1 MRGIVIAGT
10 NSGCGKT
17 TVTIGLV
24 SLLAERGHK
33 IAPFKTGP
41 DFIDPAFHRKVTGTP
56 SYNLDTFLMRS
67 EVINHLY
74 ANHTKNKDFAVVE
87 GVMGLYDGMGDEA
100 TGSAAELSKLLDLPV
115 LLVVSC
121 KSMYQSVAAIVSGF
135 KHFDPQVNVAGVIL
149 NHVPN
154 ADSYAFLKKY
164 IETHT
169 GVPCVGYLPTNKD
182 ISLES
187 RHLGLVQAG
196 EVAGLD
202 EKIEK
207 LTALLR
213 ETIDVELLEKIATQ
227 AKIQAVSL
235 QVAEPWKR
243 DLSSLRI
250 AVARDKAF
258 QFYYENNL
266 ELLEENGA
274 ELLYFSPL
282 NDAHL
287 PLNIDAIYIGGGYPE
302 VFAKEL
308 SENKSMLQEMKTAAV
323 WGLPIFAEC
332 GGLMYLTEG
341 IEDAEGDFNPMVG
354 VFNCKVQMTGRLQRF
369 GYCNVSYNES
379 MTRAHEFHRS
389 RIIPAA
395 EEPNYTMSYQLS
407 KPEKNKNWTCGLKYK
422 NVLGGYAHFHFW
434 SEPLFYHQIID
445 LWMQKTI

>member
-17 TVTIGLV
+17 TVTIGLM

-41 DFIDPAFHRKVTGTP
+41 DFIDPAFHSRVTGTP
-56 SYNLDTFLMRS
+56 SYNLDTFLMRA

-74 ANHTKNKDFAVVE
+74 AKNTENKDFAVVE

-135 KHFDPQVNVAGVIL
+135 KHFDSQVNIAGVIL
-149 NHVPN
+149 NHLPN

-164 IETHT
+164 IEAHT

-196 EVAGLD
+196 EVMGLD

-207 LTALLR
+207 LTDILR
-213 ETIDVELLEKIATQ
+213 ETIDVELLEKISTQ
-227 AKIQAVSL
+227 AKLPPTSL

-243 DLSSLRI
+243 DLSQLRI

-258 QFYYENNL
+258 QFYYLDNL

-274 ELLYFSPL
+274 ELVYFSPL

-287 PLNIDAIYIGGGYPE
+287 PPDIDAIYIGGGYPE
-302 VFAKEL
+302 VFDKEL

-341 IEDAEGDFNPMVG
+341 IKDAEGHFNPMVG
-354 VFNCKVQMTGRLQRF
+354 VFNCKVEMTARLQRF

-379 MTRAHEFHRS
+379 VTRAHEFHRS
-389 RIIPAA
+389 RIIPGT
-395 EEPNYTMSYQLS
+395 EEPNYAMSYQLT
-407 KPEKNKNWTCGLKYK
+407 KPEKNKSWTCGLKYK

-434 SEPLFYHQIID
+434 SEPIFYHQIID

>member
-17 TVTIGLV
+17 TVTIGLM

-56 SYNLDTFLMRS
+56 SYNLDTFLMRP

-74 ANHTKNKDFAVVE
+74 AKHTENKDFAVVE

-121 KSMYQSVAAIVSGF
+121 KSMYQSLAAIVSGF
-135 KHFDPQVNVAGVIL
+135 KHFDPQVNVTGVIL
-149 NHVPN
+149 NHVPS

-182 ISLES
+182 ISFES

-196 EVAGLD
+196 EVTGLD

-207 LTALLR
+207 LTDILR
-213 ETIDVELLEKIATQ
+213 ETIDVELLEKISTQ
-227 AKIQAVSL
+227 AKLTLTSL

-250 AVARDKAF
+250 AVARDHAF
-258 QFYYENNL
+258 QFYYHENL

-274 ELLYFSPL
+274 ELVYFSPL

-287 PLNIDAIYIGGGYPE
+287 PPDIDAIYIGGGYPE

-308 SENKSMLQEMKTAAV
+308 SENKNMLQEVKTAAV

-332 GGLMYLTEG
+332 GGLMYLTDG
-341 IEDAEGDFNPMVG
+341 IEDVEGHFNPMAG
-354 VFNCKVQMTGRLQRF
+354 VFNCKVQMTARLQRF

-379 MTRAHEFHRS
+379 VTRAHEFHCS

-395 EEPNYTMSYQLS
+395 EGPNYAMSYQLT
-407 KPEKNKNWTCGLKYK
+407 KPEKNKTWTCGLKYK

>member
-17 TVTIGLV
+17 TVTIGLM

-41 DFIDPAFHRKVTGTP
+41 DFIDPAFHSRVTGTP
-56 SYNLDTFLMRS
+56 SYNLDTFLMRP

-74 ANHTKNKDFAVVE
+74 AKHTEKKDFAVVE

-100 TGSAAELSKLLDLPV
+100 TGSAAELSKLLALPV
-115 LLVVSC
+115 LLVVNC

-154 ADSYAFLKKY
+154 VDSYAFLKKY

-187 RHLGLVQAG
+187 RHLGLVQAE
-196 EVAGLD
+196 EVTGLD

-207 LTALLR
+207 LTAILR
-213 ETIDVELLEKIATQ
+213 ETIDVELLEEIATQ
-227 AKIQAVSL
+227 AKTQTVSL

-258 QFYYENNL
+258 QFYYHDNL

-274 ELLYFSPL
+274 KLVYFSPL
-282 NDAHL
+282 NDACL
-287 PLNIDAIYIGGGYPE
+287 PPDIDAIYIGGGYPE
-302 VFAKEL
+302 VFAREL
-308 SENKSMLQEMKTAAV
+308 SENKSMLQELKTAAV
-323 WGLPIFAEC
+323 RGLPIFAEC
-332 GGLMYLTEG
+332 GGLMYLTKG
-341 IEDAEGDFNPMVG
+341 IEDTEGHFYPMVG

-369 GYCNVSYNES
+369 GYCNVSYNECV
-379 MTRAHEFHRS
+379 TRAHEFHRS
-389 RIIPAA
+389 RIVPAA
-395 EEPNYTMSYQLS
+395 EEPNYIMSYQLT
-407 KPEKNKNWTCGLKYK
+407 KPEKNKSWTCGLKYK

>member
-17 TVTIGLV
+17 TVTIGLM

-41 DFIDPAFHRKVTGTP
+41 DFIDPAFHSRVTGTP
-56 SYNLDTFLMRS
+56 SYNLDTFLMKP
-67 EVINHLY
+67 EVIKHLY
-74 ANHTKNKDFAVVE
+74 AKHTENKDFAVVE

-169 GVPCVGYLPTNKD
+169 GVPCVGYMPTNKD

-196 EVAGLD
+196 EVTGLD

-207 LTALLR
+207 LTAILR
-213 ETIDVELLEKIATQ
+213 ETIDVQLLEQIATQ
-227 AKIQAVSL
+227 AKLQAVNL
-235 QVAEPWKR
+235 ELAEPWKR
-243 DLSSLRI
+243 DLSQLRL
-250 AVARDKAF
+250 AVARDHAF
-258 QFYYENNL
+258 QFYYHDNL

-274 ELLYFSPL
+274 ELVCFSPL

-287 PLNIDAIYIGGGYPE
+287 PPNIDAIYIGGGYPE

-308 SENKSMLQEMKTAAV
+308 SENENMLKEIKLAAV

-341 IEDAEGDFNPMVG
+341 IEDMEGHFNPMVG
-354 VFNCKVQMTGRLQRF
+354 VFNCKVQMTDRLQRF

-379 MTRAHEFHRS
+379 VTRAHEFHRS

-407 KPEKNKNWTCGLKYK
+407 KPEKDKTWTCGLKYK

>member
-1 MRGIVIAGT
+1 MKGIVIAGT

-17 TVTIGLV
+17 TVTIGLM
-24 SLLAERGHK
+24 SLLAERGHT

-41 DFIDPAFHRKVTGTP
+41 DLIDPAFHRKVTGTP
-56 SYNLDTFLMRS
+56 SYNLDTFLMRP

-74 ANHTKNKDFAVVE
+74 AKHTENKDFAVVE

-121 KSMYQSVAAIVSGF
+121 KSMYQSLAAIVSGF
-135 KHFDPQVNVAGVIL
+135 KHFDPQVNVTGVIL
-149 NHVPN
+149 NHVPS

-182 ISLES
+182 ISFES

-196 EVAGLD
+196 EVTGLD

-207 LTALLR
+207 LTDILR
-213 ETIDVELLEKIATQ
+213 ETIDVELLEKISTQ
-227 AKIQAVSL
+227 AKLTLTSL

-250 AVARDKAF
+250 AVARDHAF
-258 QFYYENNL
+258 QFYYHENL

-274 ELLYFSPL
+274 ELVYFSPL

-287 PLNIDAIYIGGGYPE
+287 PPDIDAIYIGGGYPE

-308 SENKSMLQEMKTAAV
+308 SENKNMLQEVKTAAV

-332 GGLMYLTEG
+332 GGLMYLTDG
-341 IEDAEGDFNPMVG
+341 IEDVEGHFNPMAG
-354 VFNCKVQMTGRLQRF
+354 VFNCKVQMTARLQRF

-379 MTRAHEFHRS
+379 VTRAHEFHCS

-395 EEPNYTMSYQLS
+395 EGPNYAMSYQLT
-407 KPEKNKNWTCGLKYK
+407 KPEKNKTWTCGLKYK

>member
-17 TVTIGLV
+17 TVTIGLMR
-24 SLLAERGHK
+24 LLAERGHK

-41 DFIDPAFHRKVTGTP
+41 DFIDPAFHSRVTGTS
-56 SYNLDTFLMRS
+56 SYNLDTFLMRA
-67 EVINHLY
+67 EVIKHLY
-74 ANHTKNKDFAVVE
+74 AKHTENKDFAVVE

-154 ADSYAFLKKY
+154 ADSYVFLKKY
-164 IETHT
+164 IETHA
-169 GVPCVGYLPTNKD
+169 GVLCVGYLQTNMD

-196 EVAGLD
+196 EVIGLD

-207 LTALLR
+207 LTAILR
-213 ETIDVELLEKIATQ
+213 ETIDVELLEKISTQ
-227 AKIQAVSL
+227 AKLQAVSL
-235 QVAEPWKR
+235 ELAEPWKR
-243 DLSSLRI
+243 DLSSLRL
-250 AVARDKAF
+250 AVARDHAF
-258 QFYYENNL
+258 QFYYHDNL

-274 ELLYFSPL
+274 ELVYFSPL

-287 PLNIDAIYIGGGYPE
+287 PPDIDAIYIGGGYPE

-332 GGLMYLTEG
+332 GGLMYLTDG
-341 IEDAEGDFNPMVG
+341 IEDGEGHFNPMVG
-354 VFNCKVQMTGRLQRF
+354 VFNCKVQMTARLQRF

-379 MTRAHEFHRS
+379 VTRAHEFHRS

-395 EEPNYTMSYQLS
+395 EEPNYTMSYQLT
-407 KPEKNKNWTCGLKYK
+407 KPEKNKSWTCGLKYK

>member
-1 MRGIVIAGT
+1 MKGIVIAGT

-17 TVTIGLV
+17 TVTIGLM
-24 SLLAERGHK
+24 SLLAERGYK
-33 IAPFKTGP
+33 VAPFKTGP

-56 SYNLDTFLMRS
+56 SYNLDTFLMS
-67 EVINHLY
+67 QEVIKYLY
-74 ANHTKNKDFAVVE
+74 AKHTKNKDFAVVE

-135 KHFDPQVNVAGVIL
+135 KHFDLQVNVAGVIL

-207 LTALLR
+207 LLAILR

-258 QFYYENNL
+258 QFYYEDNL

-274 ELLYFSPL
+274 ELVYFSPL
-282 NDAHL
+282 KDVHL
-287 PLNIDAIYIGGGYPE
+287 PPDIDAIYIGGGYPE
-302 VFAKEL
+302 VFAAEL
-308 SENKSMLQEMKTAAV
+308 AANKTMMTEIKIAAEA
-323 WGLPIFAEC
+323 GLPIFAEC

-341 IEDAEGDFNPMVG
+341 IEDVEGHSYPMVG
-354 VFNCKVQMTGRLQRF
+354 VFNCKVQMTGRLQHF
-369 GYCNVSYNES
+369 GYCNVSYNECV
-379 MTRAHEFHRS
+379 TRAHEFHRS

-395 EEPNYTMSYQLS
+395 EEPNYKMSYQLS
-407 KPEKNKNWTCGLKYK
+407 KPEKNKNWTCGLKCK

>member
-17 TVTIGLV
+17 TVTIGLM

-41 DFIDPAFHRKVTGTP
+41 DFIDPAFHSRVTGTP
-56 SYNLDTFLMRS
+56 SYNLDTFLMRP

-74 ANHTKNKDFAVVE
+74 AKHTENKDFAVVE

-121 KSMYQSVAAIVSGF
+121 KSLYQSVAAIISGF

-164 IETHT
+164 IDTHT
-169 GVPCVGYLPTNKD
+169 GVSCVGYLPTNSD

-196 EVAGLD
+196 EVMGLD

-207 LTALLR
+207 LTEILR
-213 ETIDVELLEKIATQ
+213 ETIDVELLKEIATQ
-227 AKIQAVSL
+227 ASLQTVCL

-243 DLSSLRI
+243 DLSQLRI
-250 AVARDKAF
+250 AVARDHAF
-258 QFYYENNL
+258 QFYYHDNL

-274 ELLYFSPL
+274 ELVYFSPL

-287 PLNIDAIYIGGGYPE
+287 PPNIDAIYIGGGYPE

-308 SENKSMLQEMKTAAV
+308 YENKTLMTEIKTGAEA
-323 WGLPIFAEC
+323 GLPIFAEC

-341 IEDAEGDFNPMVG
+341 IEDVEGHFNPMVG
-354 VFNCKVQMTGRLQRF
+354 AFNCKVQMTARLQRF
-369 GYCNVSYNES
+369 GYCNVAYNKS
-379 MTRAHEFHRS
+379 VTRAHEFHRS
-389 RIIPAA
+389 RIIPAT
-395 EEPNYTMSYQLS
+395 EEPNYAMSYQLT
-407 KPEKNKNWTCGLKYK
+407 KPEKNKSWTCGLQYN

-434 SEPLFYHQIID
+434 SEPSFYHQIID

>member
-17 TVTIGLV
+17 TVTIGLM

-41 DFIDPAFHRKVTGTP
+41 DFIDPAFHSRVTGTP
-56 SYNLDTFLMRS
+56 SYNLDTFLMS
-67 EVINHLY
+67 PEVINHLY
-74 ANHTKNKDFAVVE
+74 AKHTEKKDFAVVE

-100 TGSAAELSKLLDLPV
+100 TGSAAELSKLLALPV

-121 KSMYQSVAAIVSGF
+121 KSLYQSVAAIVSGF

-169 GVPCVGYLPTNKD
+169 GVPCVGYMPTNKD

-196 EVAGLD
+196 EVTGLD

-207 LTALLR
+207 LTAILR
-213 ETIDVELLEKIATQ
+213 ETIDVQLLEQIATQ
-227 AKIQAVSL
+227 AKLQAVSSEL
-235 QVAEPWKR
+235 AEPWKR
-243 DLSSLRI
+243 DLSQLRL
-250 AVARDKAF
+250 AVARDHAF
-258 QFYYENNL
+258 QFYYHDNL

-274 ELLYFSPL
+274 ELVYFSPL

-287 PLNIDAIYIGGGYPE
+287 PLAIDAIYIGGGYPE

-308 SENKSMLQEMKTAAV
+308 SENKSMLKEIKTAAV

-341 IEDAEGDFNPMVG
+341 IEDGEGHFNLLVG
-354 VFNCKVQMTGRLQRF
+354 VFNCKVQMTARLQRF

-379 MTRAHEFHRS
+379 VTRAHEFHRS

-395 EEPNYTMSYQLS
+395 EEPNYTMSYQLT
-407 KPEKNKNWTCGLKYK
+407 KPEINKTWTCGLKYN

>member
-1 MRGIVIAGT
+1 MI
-10 NSGCGKT
+10 K
-17 TVTIGLV
+17 
-24 SLLAERGHK
+24 
-33 IAPFKTGP
+33 
-41 DFIDPAFHRKVTGTP
+41 
-56 SYNLDTFLMRS
+56 
-67 EVINHLY
+67 HLY
-74 ANHTKNKDFAVVE
+74 AKHTEKKDFAVVE

-100 TGSAAELSKLLDLPV
+100 TGSAAQLSKLLGLPV

-169 GVPCVGYLPTNKD
+169 GVSCVGYLPTNSD

-196 EVAGLD
+196 EVMGLD

-207 LTALLR
+207 LTDILR
-213 ETIDVELLEKIATQ
+213 ETIDVELLAEIATQ
-227 AKIQAVSL
+227 AKIQTVSL
-235 QVAEPWKR
+235 ELAEPWKR

-258 QFYYENNL
+258 QFYYQDNL

-274 ELLYFSPL
+274 ELVYFSPL
-282 NDAHL
+282 NDACL
-287 PLNIDAIYIGGGYPE
+287 PPDIDAIYIGGGYPE
-302 VFAKEL
+302 VFSREL
-308 SENKSMLQEMKTAAV
+308 SENKSMLQELKTAAV

-332 GGLMYLTEG
+332 GGLMYLTDG
-341 IEDAEGDFNPMVG
+341 IEDAEGHFNPMVG
-354 VFNCKVQMTGRLQRF
+354 AFNCKVQMTGRLQRF

-379 MTRAHEFHRS
+379 VTRAHEFHRS

-395 EEPNYTMSYQLS
+395 EEPNYAMSYQLT
-407 KPEKNKNWTCGLKYK
+407 KPEKNKSWACGLKYK

-434 SEPLFYHQIID
+434 SEPIFYHQIID